1 MDSISASLMSD
12 ISQVFTACLW
22 VYAMYN
28 LLEPKY
34 KPSFVIFWSLV
45 SVFIFSLTLWFIY
58 DLLWLKPPLYFIWY
72 YISGKLLYTSSTKQ
86 IFASAGITYSAIM
99 FVEVLMNFYLVIILK
114 LPAEAYGKGTL
125 FLFMYTAFNLII
137 FILFKMIIKINNQIF
152 IRYSENEKLS
162 LAIIFSIQTFVFS
175 YMTVFFFAYDKKLMT
190 ILYLFF
196 LAILIL
202 LDICLL
208 RALKHIAQT
217 TKLKLTNAYLIQ
229 EYEQQLSN
237 YLEMKDT
244 EENIRFIRHDLI
256 NQIQKEQTFPYD
268 K

>member
-12 ISQVFTACLW
+12 AFQAVTACLW

-45 SVFIFSLTLWFIY
+45 SVLIFSVSLWLIY
-58 DLLWLKPPLYFIWY
+58 DLLWLKPPFYFIWY
-72 YISGKLLYTSSTKQ
+72 YIAGKLLYTSSGKQ
-86 IFASAGITYSAIM
+86 IFAAAGITYSAIM

-114 LPAEAYGKGTL
+114 LLAEAYGKGTL
-125 FLFMYTAFNLII
+125 FFYMYTIFNIVI
-137 FILFKMIIKINNQIF
+137 YFLFRMIIKINDHVF
-152 IRYSENEKLS
+152 IEYGDNEKLY

-175 YMTVFFFAYDKKLMT
+175 YMTVFFFAYNQTMII
-190 ILYLFF
+190 ILYVFF
-196 LAILIL
+196 LTIQIL
-202 LDICLL
+202 LDFFLL
-208 RALKHIAQT
+208 KALLHIAQK

-229 EYEQQLSN
+229 EYEQQLCN
-237 YLEMKDT
+237 YMDMKDV

-256 NQIQKEQTFPYD
+256 NQLQKD
-268 K
+268 SLHS